1 MRIKKTPNYKKVKKD
16 INKKVYKALETSG
29 TSTILA
35 LKKRIK
41 KGVDAK
47 GGKFKSLNA
56 KYKGIK
62 SKLGK
67 KAMFE
72 FNGDMLRSITHK
84 GDQNKNSLKL
94 YFDDGNENNK
104 AYYNTYI
111 NKRDF
116 FELSDKE
123 IKKIEDRISDS
134 LINV

>member
-1 MRIKKTPNYKKVKKD
+1 MKITKKPNYKKIKKD
-16 INKKVYKALETSG
+16 LNLKVYKALETSG

-56 KYKGIK
+56 KYKGRK

-72 FNGDMLRSITHK
+72 FTGDMLRSITHK
-84 GDQNKNSLKL
+84 GDQNKNSIKL

-104 AYYNTYI
+104 AYYNIYI
-111 NKRDF
+111 HNRDF

-123 IKKIEDRISDS
+123 IKKIEDRISNS
-134 LINV
+134 LINL